1 MDHSGFTPLDS
12 SELTSD
18 TLKGATIHGANSAVV
33 GQVSHLVGSGAAC
46 QVIVDVGGFLG
57 LGAKPVAVGLGQL
70 SFMRDEQ
77 GKVQADT
84 GWTKDQLLSMP
95 AYAD

>member
-1 MDHSGFTPLDS
+1 MNHSEHTPLGS
-12 SELTSD
+12 EELTAE
-18 TLKGATIHGANSAVV
+18 TLQGAIIHGADDAAV
-33 GQVSHLVGSGAAC
+33 GHVSHLVGSGAAC

-70 SFMRDEQ
+70 SFGRDANGTVRAQ
-77 GKVQADT
+77 T

-95 AYAD
+95 AFSG